1 MMEDWLMKLKFLFID
16 IHRVVDQWIVEAGE
30 HALLWALGVITV
42 LLVALIW
49 MLVFGG

>member
-1 MMEDWLMKLKFLFID
+1 MEYWLMKLKFLFID
-16 IHRVVDQWIVEAGE
+16 IHKVIDRYILVAGE